1 MAAKARPMPTEFVMF
16 HRTIAPSV
24 PWSSDIPSRLPAE
37 ISAPKQTTKK
47 TISPREIRAW
57 NCGAVKSTNRK

>member
-1 MAAKARPMPTEFVMF
+1 M
-16 HRTIAPSV
+16 
-24 PWSSDIPSRLPAE
+24 PAE

>member
-1 MAAKARPMPTEFVMF
+1 MP
-16 HRTIAPSV
+16 P
-24 PWSSDIPSRLPAE
+24 E
-37 ISAPKQTTKK
+37 ISAAKPTTKN